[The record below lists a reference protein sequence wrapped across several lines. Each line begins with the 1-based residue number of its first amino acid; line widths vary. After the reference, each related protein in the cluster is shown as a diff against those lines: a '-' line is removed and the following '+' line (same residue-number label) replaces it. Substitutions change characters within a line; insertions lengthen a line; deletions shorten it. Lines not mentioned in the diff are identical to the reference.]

1 MFCDVFCDEGFWVNN
16 DLRFAEEPF
25 AIFTARSEEFDFDGH
40 LDFSFS
46 TWLAQAKKLQT
57 QGVRSL

>member
-1 MFCDVFCDEGFWVNN
+1 MFRDVFRHEDFCVNN
-16 DLRFAEEPF
+16 DLRFAVEPC